1 MYSYLV
7 EYEGK
12 IIGTYKKMYDA
23 ETFILSCLQNNYIKN
38 FALVHTYRV
47 NSCFKVCT
55 RKVDLEK
62 CTNVE
67 NCKFNVETTYSNS
80 ESSSESTSGTLS
92 YESSSNSISTTET
105 KSNTEPKKFTPVK
118 VQCEKIYYNEPV
130 KKSVNIDYSNPVV
143 LEMAKQ
149 KIDLQHKINLMKK
162 QKEKIEESK
171 NVYENDL
178 KLFNMFRTSKDSNP
192 SFEIPELFIKK
203 YEIMFELF
211 LKDELTWENFIKKY
225 QHENYYGDYFASNSY
240 EDMFIN
246 STNST
251 NSTESLEN
259 SESSDNINEEFIINT
274 DSD

>member
-7 EYEGK
+7 EYDGK

-38 FALVHTYRV
+38 FALIHTYRV

-62 CTNVE
+62 CVDSLNS
-67 NCKFNVETTYSNS
+67 KFNAETTYSNS
-80 ESSSESTSGTLS
+80 SSESTIGSLS
-92 YESSSNSISTTET
+92 YESSSNSMSSTDT
-105 KSNTEPKKFTPVK
+105 KSNTESKKNTPVK
-118 VQCEKIYYNEPV
+118 VFCEKVFYDEPV

-149 KIDLQHKINLMKK
+149 KIDLQHKINMMKK

-178 KLFNMFRTSKDSNP
+178 KLFNMFRASKDSNP

-211 LKDELTWENFIKKY
+211 LKDELTWENFIKNY

-240 EDMFIN
+240 EDMFV
-246 STNST
+246 NST
-251 NSTESLEN
+251 NSTESSEN
-259 SESSDNINEEFIINT
+259 SESSDDINEEFIINT
-274 DSD
+274 ESD

>member
-23 ETFILSCLQNNYIKN
+23 ETFILSCLQNNFIKN
-38 FALVHTYRV
+38 FALIHKYRV

-55 RKVDLEK
+55 KKVDLSEK
-62 CTNVE
+62 YTGE
-67 NCKFNVETTYSNS
+67 MGLQFNDETTYSNS
-80 ESSSESTSGTLS
+80 SSSSESSTGTLS
-92 YESSSNSISTTET
+92 YESSSNSMSSTEI
-105 KSNTEPKKFTPVK
+105 KSNTEQKKFTPVK
-118 VQCEKIYYNEPV
+118 VMCEKVYYDDPV

-149 KIDLQHKINLMKK
+149 KIDLQHKINMMKK

-178 KLFNMFRTSKDSNP
+178 KLFNMFRASKDSNP

-211 LKDELTWENFIKKY
+211 LKEELTWENFVKNY
-225 QHENYYGDYFASNSY
+225 QHENYYGDYFASNCY
-240 EDMFIN
+240 EDMFVN
-246 STNST
+246 SSK
-251 NSTESLEN
+251 STESSEN
-259 SESSDNINEEFIINT
+259 LESSDGINEEFIINT
-274 DSD
+274 ESD

>member
-38 FALVHTYRV
+38 FALIHTYRV
-47 NSCFKVCT
+47 NSCFKIGT

-62 CTNVE
+62 CVDTLNY
-67 NCKFNVETTYSNS
+67 KFNDETTYSNS
-80 ESSSESTSGTLS
+80 SSSSESTTGTLS
-92 YESSSNSISTTET
+92 YESSSNSMSSNETTL
-105 KSNTEPKKFTPVK
+105 NTEPKKFTPVK
-118 VQCEKIYYNEPV
+118 VMCEKVYYDEPA
-130 KKSVNIDYSNPVV
+130 KKQVSIDYSNPVV

-178 KLFNMFRTSKDSNP
+178 KLFNMFRASKDSNP

-211 LKDELTWENFIKKY
+211 LKNELTWENFIKNY

-240 EDMFIN
+240 EDMFVN
-246 STNST
+246 SI
-251 NSTESLEN
+251 ESSEN
-259 SESSDNINEEFIINT
+259 SESSDDINEEFIINT
-274 DSD
+274 ESD